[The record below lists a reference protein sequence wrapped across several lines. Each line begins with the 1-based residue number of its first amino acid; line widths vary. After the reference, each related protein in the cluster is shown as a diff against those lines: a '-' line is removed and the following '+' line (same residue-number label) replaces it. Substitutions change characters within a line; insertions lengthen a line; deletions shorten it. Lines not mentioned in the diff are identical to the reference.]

1 MMTDDD
7 KDGGQKIRITNSGVT
22 SDPASTLLPM
32 LVASLVLIFVSM
44 VAVMV
49 FV

>member
-1 MMTDDD
+1 MSDDD
-7 KDGGQKIRITNSGVT
+7 KNDERNTRISNSGVT

-32 LVASLVLIFVSM
+32 LIASLVLIFVSM

>member
-1 MMTDDD
+1 MSDND
-7 KDGGQKIRITNSGVT
+7 KNEERPTRISNSGVT

-32 LVASLVLIFVSM
+32 LIASLVLIFVSM